1 MKDRM
6 HQQVEVSDHL
16 GKGLRCSKSGMGC
29 TFIDSEHTSKGIF
42 HRSRDPFQ
50 LVGLHLA
57 NVDDAIGRQN
67 FIAKDEMIRSSPCK
81 SHLRPMFEISHGD
94 TQIISSLF
102 DAAFFCDFFHFD
114 HRISRRV
121 SIF

>member
-1 MKDRM
+1 M

-16 GKGLRCSKSGMGC
+16 GEGLRRSKSGMGC
-29 TFIDSEHTSKGIF
+29 TFIDPEHTSKGIF
-42 HRSRDPFQ
+42 HCACDPFQ

-67 FIAKDEMIRSSPCK
+67 FIAKDEMIRSPPCK
-81 SHLRPMFEISHGD
+81 FHLRPMFEISHGD
-94 TQIISSLF
+94 TQIIGSLF
-102 DAAFFCDFFHFD
+102 DAAFFRDFFHSD